1 MKVILVTGGAG
12 FIGSHFINS
21 MFRKYPD
28 YRFVVLDA
36 LTYAGNPDNF
46 NLLIKNDNR
55 FEFWY
60 GDVRNSEIVN
70 NLVAQADYVV
80 HFAAETHV
88 ARSIF
93 DNKVFFET
101 DILGTQTICNAI
113 LKNNGRIKKLIH
125 VSTSEVYGSAVET
138 PMTED
143 HPLLPCSPYA
153 SAKAGADRLIYS
165 YWKTYDIPAVIIRP
179 FNNYGPHQH
188 LEKVIPRFI
197 TSAILNE
204 PLTIH
209 GNGSASRDWIFVG
222 DHCKALDAVLH
233 NENQDLYGKAIN
245 IGTGFAITIKMIAET
260 VLNKMN
266 KPLDLITYVND
277 RPGQV
282 EKHIA
287 STERAKQ
294 LLDWEPETDFDS
306 GLDSTIDW
314 YANNQRWWEPL
325 RWMRQIP
332 IKMKDGTVVMH

>member
-1 MKVILVTGGAG
+1 METILVTGGAG
-12 FIGSHFINS
+12 FIGSNFINY
-21 MFRKYPD
+21 MYKKYPD
-28 YRFVVLDA
+28 YRFLVLDA

-46 NLLIKNDNR
+46 NLLVKNDNR

-70 NLVAQADYVV
+70 DLVAQADYVF

-113 LKNNGRIKKLIH
+113 LKNTGRIKKYIH
-125 VSTSEVYGSAVET
+125 ISTSEVYGSAVDGAMDEN
-138 PMTED
+138 
-143 HPLLPCSPYA
+143 HPLMPCSPYA
-153 SAKAGADRLIYS
+153 SAKAGADRLVYS
-165 YWKTYDIPAVIIRP
+165 YWKTYEIPAIIIRP

-188 LEKVIPRFI
+188 LEKVVPRFI

-204 PLTIH
+204 SLTIH
-209 GNGSASRDWIFVG
+209 ADGTASRDWIYVE

-233 NENQDLYGKAIN
+233 IENEDLFGKAIN
-245 IGTGFAITIKMIAET
+245 IGTGIDINIKTIAEKI
-260 VLNKMN
+260 LNKMN
-266 KPLDLITYVND
+266 KPLDLITHVHS

-287 STERAKQ
+287 STQRAKEH
-294 LLDWEPETDFDS
+294 LAWEAETDFS
-306 GLDSTIDW
+306 RGLDLTIDW

-325 RWMRQIP
+325 RWMRHIP
-332 IKMKDGTVVMH
+332 IKMKNGTVVMH